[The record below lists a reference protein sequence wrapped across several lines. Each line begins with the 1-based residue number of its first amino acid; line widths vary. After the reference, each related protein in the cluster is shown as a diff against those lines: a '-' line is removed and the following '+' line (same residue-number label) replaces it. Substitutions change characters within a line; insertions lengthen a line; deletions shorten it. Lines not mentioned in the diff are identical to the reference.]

1 MSQGR
6 VLHVDIETRSAIDLR
21 KAGAHRYAQ
30 DPTTSIVCGS
40 YRFDDGPIA
49 SWRGTEIPYE
59 VVEHLALGGKMIGHN
74 QQFERVVMSE
84 WLGQPIDPRQQD
96 CTMSRGLALGL
107 PASLEQMGAALGA
120 KIQKDKEGH
129 RLMMTMCKP
138 RALNENGTPTWWED
152 DDKIVRLGAY
162 CDQDVAAECAIDGL
176 LPPLSDRERRVWE
189 LDQRINDRGVA
200 VDVPMVRKA
209 LAVVTAASKNADKD
223 MWRLTNGAVNRCTET
238 AKIVSWIAAQGV
250 PCESVAKGEV
260 DDLIVGADLFDKPV
274 VAEVVRLRRATA
286 RSSTAKYQ
294 AMLNTVCR
302 DGRVRGSL
310 AYHKAHTGRWAGSGM
325 QPQNFPRVDDQ
336 GAVEAALA
344 LLGSDMPVIE
354 LVDTINFLVGPTIE
368 VLSKCL
374 RAMIVADPGNKL
386 LGGDFSNIEGR
397 INAWLAGEA
406 WKLQAF
412 RDYDAGVG
420 PDLYRVMAA
429 LTLEKPVEEVT
440 AIDRQIYGKVPE
452 LLLGF
457 QGALGA
463 FQKGARVQS
472 PPLIVAD
479 SLALRIVGA
488 WREKNSNIVQ
498 MWWDLQDAAIEAV
511 GAPGCVVTCGK
522 IRYVVSNS
530 FLFCMLPSSRV
541 IAYATPRLVWS
552 DHELDNGD
560 VITRRAVEYMGV
572 DSFTKQWSPQKLYGG
587 SQCNHVVQGT
597 ARDRMV
603 EAMFKVEDANLPIV
617 LTVHDELLSEIPQ
630 DRGDAALYAKLMS
643 EQPAWAAGLPEAVK
657 TWEDVRYVK

>member
-397 INAWLAGEA
+397 INAWLAGKA

-457 QGALGA
+457 QGA
-463 FQKGARVQS
+463 
-472 PPLIVAD
+472 
-479 SLALRIVGA
+479 
-488 WREKNSNIVQ
+488 
-498 MWWDLQDAAIEAV
+498 
-511 GAPGCVVTCGK
+511 
-522 IRYVVSNS
+522 
-530 FLFCMLPSSRV
+530 
-541 IAYATPRLVWS
+541 
-552 DHELDNGD
+552 
-560 VITRRAVEYMGV
+560 
-572 DSFTKQWSPQKLYGG
+572 
-587 SQCNHVVQGT
+587 
-597 ARDRMV
+597 
-603 EAMFKVEDANLPIV
+603 
-617 LTVHDELLSEIPQ
+617 
-630 DRGDAALYAKLMS
+630 
-643 EQPAWAAGLPEAVK
+643 
-657 TWEDVRYVK
+657 